1 MSQIKSGALLSYLSI
16 FLGSTVSLFY
26 TPIMLRMMGQ
36 SEYGLMSLANS
47 VVGYLGLLNL
57 GLGSAMVRYIS
68 KFKAQGNIEM
78 MNAVLTLF
86 LKVFGSIAIIVL
98 AAGIVL
104 AFNVHG
110 IFSNTL
116 SDYEFRRLQIL
127 MVIISFNI
135 GVGMV
140 SGVFYSLIYSYE
152 RFVFSKLV
160 GIINTIITPLI
171 MLPLLY
177 MGYRSVGIMVA
188 STILNLV
195 NVCVS
200 IFYSIHISHFTLRN
214 KSFERAFLKELFGF
228 SFYVF
233 MAMIVDKVY
242 WGTDQFILGAVSGTV
257 AVAIYNVG
265 STFTTYFMSF
275 STAITGLFL
284 PKLTQMD
291 VQKVSDEEFTE
302 LFIKVG
308 RIQFLI
314 LMLILGGFILVG
326 YDFVRLWAG
335 EDYRDAFWIGL
346 VIIVPFVVP
355 LIQNL
360 GLQMMYARNLHKFR
374 SIVLFIIAIFNVLIS
389 IPAAKLYGGFGAA
402 AVTAA
407 SFVIGQ
413 IIILNWFYKKR
424 MGIDIWRFW
433 RNIGQM
439 FVAFI
444 ICVSISFVA
453 YNYFTRHNWLSVVTG
468 SLSFFAIY
476 GMFMWHFSMNT
487 FEKTT
492 FLSVLHIKK

>member
-1 MSQIKSGALLSYLSI
+1 
-16 FLGSTVSLFY
+16 
-26 TPIMLRMMGQ
+26 
-36 SEYGLMSLANS
+36 
-47 VVGYLGLLNL
+47 
-57 GLGSAMVRYIS
+57 
-68 KFKAQGNIEM
+68 
-78 MNAVLTLF
+78 
-86 LKVFGSIAIIVL
+86 
-98 AAGIVL
+98 
-104 AFNVHG
+104 
-110 IFSNTL
+110 
-116 SDYEFRRLQIL
+116 
-127 MVIISFNI
+127 
-135 GVGMV
+135 
-140 SGVFYSLIYSYE
+140 
-152 RFVFSKLV
+152 
-160 GIINTIITPLI
+160 
-171 MLPLLY
+171 
-177 MGYRSVGIMVA
+177 
-188 STILNLV
+188 
-195 NVCVS
+195 
-200 IFYSIHISHFTLRN
+200 
-214 KSFERAFLKELFGF
+214 
-228 SFYVF
+228 
-233 MAMIVDKVY
+233 
-242 WGTDQFILGAVSGTV
+242 
-257 AVAIYNVG
+257 
-265 STFTTYFMSF
+265 
-275 STAITGLFL
+275 
-284 PKLTQMD
+284 MD